1 MKSVSN
7 SQIPLSF
14 RAHRPKALQ
23 WLGRV
28 VLSFMGWKVNG
39 GISDEHEGKK
49 LVVVLAP
56 HTSNWDGILGV
67 AAIAGL
73 DAKITFIGKHTV
85 FKYFALGAFMRYMG
99 GIPVDRTK
107 PGGIIQDAIDQIR
120 EMNGTLIG
128 MAPEGTRS
136 KVKEWKTG
144 FLRIAEELNT
154 KIVPASID
162 FAKKEI
168 LLGKI
173 FTPSGNK
180 LKDIADLKKYY
191 EAFTPK
197 HPENY

>member
-1 MKSVSN
+1 MPSVSTK
-7 SQIPLSF
+7 QIPKSF
-14 RAHRPKALQ
+14 RANRPKALQ
-23 WLGRV
+23 WLGRT
-28 VLSFMGWKVNG
+28 VLSFLGWKVNG
-39 GISDEHEGKK
+39 GISDEYADQK
-49 LVVVLAP
+49 LVVIVAP

-67 AAIAGL
+67 ATIAGL

-85 FKYFALGAFMRYMG
+85 FKYFGLGAFMRYMG

-120 EMNGTLIG
+120 EINGTLIG

-173 FTPSGNK
+173 FTPSGDN
-180 LKDIADLKKYY
+180 LKDIAYLKNYY
-191 EAFTPK
+191 KAFTPK

>member
-1 MKSVSN
+1 MPSVSTN
-7 SQIPLSF
+7 QIPKSF
-14 RAHRPKALQ
+14 RAFRPRALQ
-23 WLGRV
+23 WLGRT
-28 VLSFMGWKVNG
+28 VLSFLGWKVNG

-144 FLRIAEELNT
+144 FLRIADELNT